1 MGPYFDSNQPYYP
14 LIHGGKFSQAVDL
27 GLSWLEHEK
36 QFNASR
42 YASEP
47 KGTPFYLLGIAAFAS
62 HDYQTATFLFDAA
75 VSEDL
80 RHYPTNPDTPALLF
94 MRLDEK
100 KQEQAALPIARTIVA
115 TLQKAVDDYATR
127 KDSDTLTPADVRKH
141 FLQHVLAQGQPH
153 LRTLITALVS
163 FFVEWDYRPKML
175 DLTEAGSREAFFTH
189 LFSGCLLF
197 ESLLKEI
204 PGPHRPTEKTLGR
217 ILRLGGPMSNA
228 LGIHKLDTSSDEFDN
243 IVQPLK
249 PLQPMSEAIEC
260 TVQTRNT
267 LGHSLAWLTTSLD
280 AEKYDLLAKNIAAT
294 CLHVIS
300 RLYR

>member
-1 MGPYFDSNQPYYP
+1 MPPYFDSNQPYYA
-14 LIHGGKFSQAVDL
+14 LIRDGKFSQAVDL

-36 QFNASR
+36 QSNATR
-42 YASEP
+42 YATAP

-62 HDYQTATFLFDAA
+62 RDYQTATFLFDAA

-80 RHYPTNPDTPALLF
+80 RHHPTNPDTPALLF

-100 KQEQAALPIARTIVA
+100 KQEQAALPIVRIIAA
-115 TLQKAVDDYATR
+115 TLQRAVDDYAR
-127 KDSDTLTPADVRKH
+127 RRDSAADVRKH
-141 FLQHVLAQGQPH
+141 FLQQVLAQGQPH

-163 FFVEWDYRPKML
+163 FFVEWDYRLKML
-175 DLTEAGSREAFFTH
+175 DLTQAGLREAFFTH

-204 PGPHRPTEKTLGR
+204 PGPHRPSEKTLGG
-217 ILRLGGPMSNA
+217 ILRLGGPIANA
-228 LGIHKLDTSSDEFDN
+228 LGIHKLDTSSDEFDD

-249 PLQPMSEAIEC
+249 PQQPISEAIEY

-280 AEKYDLLAKNIAAT
+280 AEKYDLLAKNIVAT